1 MVRDLYIQAG
11 TNDLI
16 VATHGRG
23 IMIVDDITPMR
34 SMTKSMIS
42 QDVFLF
48 DNKPVVLT
56 TGKLGGGGFPNTG
69 GWTAPNA
76 PSIPPIQYYLKERVS
91 IGDVNLEVYD
101 PAGKLVRTIP
111 GTIRKGINKLTWDLK
126 MKPPKV
132 ASGGTKIDYG
142 AFVAPMVLPG
152 DYTLKLKVGDKQ
164 YTKTLKLIH
173 DPKNKDF
180 TIADRQLQYKTA
192 MQLYNLHERLAATV
206 DSINLK
212 QRMLRENVSKVKDTV
227 SKKLLQDYIAKLEE
241 LRSTLL
247 ATKQKSIF
255 ADEKK
260 LREEIT
266 DVYAAVAGQ
275 EAAPSNLQLQRAAQ
289 LQEKEA
295 KAEESRV
302 VLNRQFDCKIK
313 DALAKEGLPTDSKP
327 SKAF

>member
-1 MVRDLYIQAG
+1 ML
-11 TNDLI
+11 LW
-16 VATHGRG
+16 
-23 IMIVDDITPMR
+23 
-34 SMTKSMIS
+34 
-42 QDVFLF
+42 
-48 DNKPVVLT
+48 
-56 TGKLGGGGFPNTG
+56 GFPNTG

-91 IGDVNLEVYD
+91 IGDVNLEIYD
-101 PAGKLVRTIP
+101 ASGKLVRSIP

-132 ASGGTKIDYG
+132 ASGGTKIDFG

-152 DYTLKLKVGDKQ
+152 DYTVKLKVGDKE

-192 MQLYNLHERLAATV
+192 LQLYNLHERLAATV
-206 DSINLK
+206 DSINAKQKILK
-212 QRMLRENVSKVKDTV
+212 MNISKIKDTV
-227 SKKLLQDYIAKLEE
+227 SKKLLQDYMTKLEE

-266 DVYAAVAGQ
+266 DVYGAVAGQ

-289 LQEKEA
+289 LREKEA
-295 KAEESRV
+295 KAEEARV
-302 VLNRQFDCKIK
+302 TLTKQFETKVN
-313 DALAKEGLPTDSKP
+313 DALAKEGLPLKDEGKP
-327 SKAF
+327 AKAF